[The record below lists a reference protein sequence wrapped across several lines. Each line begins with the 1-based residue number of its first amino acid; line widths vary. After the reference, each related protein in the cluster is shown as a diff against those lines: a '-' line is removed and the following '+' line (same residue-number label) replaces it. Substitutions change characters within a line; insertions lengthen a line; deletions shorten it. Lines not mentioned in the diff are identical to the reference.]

1 MATMLAAE
9 YRDGRIEA
17 RQLPRPRPGAGE
29 VLLQVE
35 AAALCATDLK
45 IWQRG
50 HRNIPP
56 DAGAILGHE
65 VVGSVVEAGEGI
77 GQGWLGK
84 RVVVAPNIGCG
95 LCPACQ
101 VGRDSYCPDYR
112 AFGVGLA
119 GGLAEFMLVTAPAVV
134 RGNLVE
140 VPRELPA
147 DLAVLAEA
155 AGCCYRGL
163 QACSLRPGEA
173 CLVLGVGPMG
183 ILSVVLARAMGA
195 APVLAADPLADRRS
209 RAREFGADQA
219 IDPAAEDFP
228 ERVRALTG
236 GQGAD
241 VAIVTAPVADAQRQ
255 AILAA
260 AVGGRVNLF
269 AGLSGPGE
277 LNHFPSNLVHYR
289 GLQVLGT
296 TGAGAAELRAV
307 VSMMAAGR
315 LEPLRRVATASYPL
329 SRAADA
335 LEEAR
340 QGKGIK
346 TLVIP

>member
-9 YRDGRIEA
+9 YRDGRVEV
-17 RQLPRPRPGAGE
+17 RQLARPIPGPGE
-29 VLLQVE
+29 VLLRVE

-56 DAGAILGHE
+56 GTGTILGHE
-65 VVGSVVEAGEGI
+65 VVGSVVEAGEGN
-77 GQGWLGK
+77 GQHWLSK

-95 LCPACQ
+95 HCPACQ

-112 AFGVGLA
+112 AFGVGLP
-119 GGLAEFMLVTAPAVV
+119 GGLAQFMLVTAPAVV

-140 VPRELPA
+140 VPRDLPA
-147 DLAVLAEA
+147 ELAVLAEA

-173 CLVLGVGPMG
+173 CMILGAGPMG
-183 ILSVVLARAMGA
+183 ILSIALAQAMGA
-195 APVLAADPLADRRS
+195 APILAADPLADRRL
-209 RAREFGADQA
+209 RAREFGADQEL
-219 IDPAAEDFP
+219 DPMAADFS
-228 ERVRALTG
+228 ERVRELTG
-236 GQGAD
+236 GQGID
-241 VAIVTAPVADAQRQ
+241 VAVVTAPVAEAQRQ
-255 AILAA
+255 AMLAA

-269 AGLSGPGE
+269 AGLPGSGE
-277 LNHFPSNLVHYR
+277 LDHFPSNLVHYR
-289 GLQVLGT
+289 GLAVLGT
-296 TGAGAAELRAV
+296 TGATAADLRAV
-307 VSMMAAGR
+307 VAMMTAGR
-315 LEPLRRVATASYPL
+315 LDLLRRVATASYPL
-329 SRAADA
+329 SRVADA

-340 QGKGIK
+340 LGRGIK